1 MAEPIVIPR
10 WSAHLTAAL
19 AGLATLAGLYAQYF
33 REPEV
38 LTLAAANAALAESVA
53 EYGIHIVETP
63 VWESG
68 DTSLAVRAYA
78 DGCVAIVRKTP
89 TRTVSRLVVDLARQ
103 GAPPASWTLPGVATV
118 SAQGRCLPAHPGPF
132 SWRYGDRVGEWV
144 EVWRLW
150 PEGCEHVQLFH
161 PPSGAWA
168 VNPDGTP
175 QVRWTQCRH

>member
-1 MAEPIVIPR
+1 MADPIPVPR
-10 WSAHLTAAL
+10 WAAHVTAGL
-19 AGLATLAGLYAQYF
+19 AALATLAGLYAQYF

-68 DTSLAVRAYA
+68 DASLAVRAYA

-89 TRTVSRLVVDLARQ
+89 TKTVSRLIVDLARQ

-118 SAQGRCLPAHPGPF
+118 SAQSRCINPHPGSF
-132 SWRYGDRVGEWV
+132 TWRYGDRVGEWV
-144 EVWRLW
+144 QVIRTFED
-150 PEGCEHVQLFH
+150 GCSHFQLFH
-161 PPSGAWA
+161 PPSNSWA
-168 VNPDGTP
+168 VHPDGTP
-175 QVRWTQCRH
+175 NVTWTVCRH